1 MAMLRLV
8 KLSLDKLALNINLRF
23 EVLIQ
28 ENVVSVELKAV
39 FVIYDDLLDT
49 LEAAHKYIID
59 VFKQCPDPR
68 SAVLGSEVSAEM
80 LHRPLAYLW
89 RTKRRLENGHVSG
102 PMKQN
107 RCGFGATHRFGVIIW
122 SSFLNSDI
130 GEVHV

>member
-1 MAMLRLV
+1 MFRLV
-8 KLSLDKLALNINLRF
+8 KLSPDKLALNVNSRF

-28 ENVVSVELKAV
+28 KNVVSVELKAV

-49 LEAAHKYIID
+49 LEAAHKNIID

-89 RTKRRLENGHVSG
+89 RTKRRLENGHASG
-102 PMKQN
+102 AMKQDQ
-107 RCGFGATHRFGVIIW
+107 CGFLATHRFWVIIW
-122 SSFLNSDI
+122 SSFLNGNI